1 MKEFQGKLI
10 CHSSITR
17 SLDLCILKLKKHDFV
32 SLIFFQEVGIRSL
45 FLCFQKCF
53 SVSYFPISL
62 EPFDQNSSLTLLWIN
77 DLKLKIFRE

>member
-10 CHSSITR
+10 CHSSITG
-17 SLDLCILKLKKHDFV
+17 SLDLCILKLKKKHDFV

-62 EPFDQNSSLTLLWIN
+62 EPFDRNSSWTLLWIN
-77 DLKLKIFRE
+77 DLKL